1 MFRFPTCV
9 EELCCTPIADDLA
22 KLGQLD
28 DTAAVDQVGKEE
40 LSNILEHSPDDE
52 IEGEIVYLQS
62 RLLDGVVPLKQ
73 RYGKGTFLFVIC
85 AIISYAGEPKN
96 DVD

>member
-1 MFRFPTCV
+1 MFLFPTCV
-9 EELCCTPIADDLA
+9 EELCCTPIDEDLA

-28 DTAAVDQVGKEE
+28 DMAAVDQVCKAK
-40 LSNILEHSPDDE
+40 LSYILEHSPDDE

-62 RLLDGVVPLKQ
+62 RLLNGVVPLKQ

-85 AIISYAGEPKN
+85 AIISYAGEPN
-96 DVD
+96 DVG